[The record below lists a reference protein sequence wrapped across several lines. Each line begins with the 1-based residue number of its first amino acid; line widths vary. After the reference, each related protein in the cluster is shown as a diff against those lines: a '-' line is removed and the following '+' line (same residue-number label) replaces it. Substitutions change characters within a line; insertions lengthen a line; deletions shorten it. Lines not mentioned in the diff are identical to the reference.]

1 MSMEL
6 RLRTLERRVSR
17 LLQFGTIIEVDYP
30 NKRVEV
36 NIGDRESAWLR
47 LSARRAA
54 EDTEWWPPEV
64 GEQVLVFAPNG
75 EISSAVIGNSLYQ
88 DDFEVPE
95 DTGTV
100 RRIVLGDGASVRYD
114 KEHSELTVELPNNA
128 TIVVAG
134 NAEIE
139 VYGSAAIE
147 AGEEITVDAP
157 SVKLNGGTG
166 CITQESICHF
176 TGNPHGDGSQTVTV
190 GK

>member
-1 MSMEL
+1 MSMEQ
-6 RLRTLERRVSR
+6 RLRTLERRVLR
-17 LLQFGTIIEVDYP
+17 VIQFGTVIDVDYP
-30 NKRVEV
+30 HKRVEV
-36 NIGDRESAWLR
+36 SIGERDSAWLR

-54 EDTEWWPPEV
+54 QDIEWWPPEV
-64 GEQVLVFAPNG
+64 GEQVLIFAPNG
-75 EISSAVIGNSLYQ
+75 EIASAVIGNSLYQ

-100 RRIVLGDGASVRYD
+100 RRVVLGDGASVRYD
-114 KEHSELTVELPNNA
+114 KESSQLNVELPGNA

-134 NAEIE
+134 NAAIE
-139 VYGSAAIE
+139 VHGSAAIE

-157 SVKLNGGTG
+157 SIKVNGGTG

-176 TGNPHGDGSQTVTV
+176 TGTPHGDGSQTVTV